1 LELYPPKAFFT
12 FTELVDASLH
22 RAYNAWHQLDHRP
35 ENLAL
40 PGVIYGE
47 RWVKSPD
54 CTAGTATPLL
64 PLSEFHYFNMYWFRE
79 PERESIREFWALAER
94 SMLWGRRPDRMVRR
108 PLVGWLMPVKGYV
121 SPRVRVSEG
130 VLPLRPN
137 RGVYLTVSRL
147 NAPGGKAAEETFA
160 WYDRVRIPDLLLCR
174 GAAGVWTLVS
184 PSSHAGLP
192 RLGESD
198 ARRTKL
204 RVQLV
209 YLDEDPLEFR
219 SDLQA
224 KEHIWRRSGRHR
236 DTSDVEDVLF
246 EGPLR
251 SITPWEWD
259 WFEPIATNT

>member
-1 LELYPPKAFFT
+1 MELYPPKAFFT

-79 PERESIREFWALAER
+79 PERE
-94 SMLWGRRPDRMVRR
+94 
-108 PLVGWLMPVKGYV
+108 
-121 SPRVRVSEG
+121 
-130 VLPLRPN
+130 
-137 RGVYLTVSRL
+137 GVYLTVSRL
-147 NAPGGKAAEETFA
+147 NAPGGKAAEKTFA

-224 KEHIWRRSGRHR
+224 KEHIWRGSGRHR